1 MEIKSHTD
9 DGLKDCNLSPEEKG
23 NGIML
28 KTIYMFELKK
38 LFFSK
43 VNLATLIGVVL
54 MLLFLAI
61 SSTVEEQSALRE
73 TARELD
79 GRIIDEQLFNEMKPA
94 LKYENGVAL
103 LQVKEG
109 YEKYVPILN
118 MIMPVSGDE
127 IDFAR
132 FQGMGFYE
140 LRRQRISQRLEK
152 QELTEAEKAYWD
164 SLEDKVKK
172 PFVYHYHNGPANMLK
187 SFQAL
192 GFFTLL
198 LSAVGL
204 SGVYAKETADNMNQ
218 LLLCS
223 RYGKKK
229 LYLIKYAAG
238 MTWILTAALLVVL
251 ALLIP
256 FGVTYGTEGTGEMLQ
271 LVKPLSMLPCT
282 IGQMLAI
289 CLGNYLLAAVLF
301 ASITMLLSVIT
312 QNSPAVT
319 CGLLGYLLI
328 DLFADVPD
336 RFRLLQAVWSL
347 RPNAILMNTGFVNYR
362 LIRLAGKFFM
372 NYQAAP
378 VIYIAIAVIAFLI
391 GLSKYKRL
399 QVGD

>member
-1 MEIKSHTD
+1 M
-9 DGLKDCNLSPEEKG
+9 
-23 NGIML
+23 M

-43 VNLATLIGVVL
+43 VNLITLVGAVM

-61 SSTVEEQSALRE
+61 SSVAEDRSASRE

-79 GRIIDEQLFNEMKPA
+79 GRIIDGQLFDEMKSA

-103 LQVKEG
+103 LQVREG
-109 YEKYVPILN
+109 YEKYAPILN

-140 LRRQRISQRLEK
+140 LRRQRISQRIEK
-152 QELTEAEKAYWD
+152 QGLTEAEKAYWD

-204 SGVYAKETADNMNQ
+204 SGVYAGETADNMNQ

-223 RYGKKK
+223 RHGKKK

-238 MTWILTAALLVVL
+238 MTWILTAAMLVVL

-256 FGVTYGTEGTGEMLQ
+256 FGIMYGMDGAGEMLQ

-289 CLGNYLLAAVLF
+289 WLR
-301 ASITMLLSVIT
+301 SS
-312 QNSPAVT
+312 
-319 CGLLGYLLI
+319 
-328 DLFADVPD
+328 
-336 RFRLLQAVWSL
+336 LQAL
-347 RPNAILMNTGFVNYR
+347 QC
-362 LIRLAGKFFM
+362 FF
-372 NYQAAP
+372 P
-378 VIYIAIAVIAFLI
+378 
-391 GLSKYKRL
+391 
-399 QVGD
+399 